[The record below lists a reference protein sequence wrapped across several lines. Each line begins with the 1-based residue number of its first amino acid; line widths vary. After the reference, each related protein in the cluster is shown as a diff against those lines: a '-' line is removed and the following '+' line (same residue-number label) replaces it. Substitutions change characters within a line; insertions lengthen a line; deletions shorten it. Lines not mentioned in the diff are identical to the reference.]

1 MIQAHCSDH
10 SAADRLWRMLCHVPD
25 ADFQPVDV
33 HVAGQPAYR
42 IIRTANGDQSTAQPA
57 AAPE

>member
-1 MIQAHCSDH
+1 MIQAHCPDH

-25 ADFQPVDV
+25 ADFQEIDV
-33 HVAGQPAYR
+33 YVADRFVYR
-42 IIRTANGDQSTAQPA
+42 IVRTANGDQSTALPA